1 MKRLHGRVVNIPV
14 NIQNKNFEVFTNHL
28 FKLTT
33 LIIVV
38 YYILGGLLP
47 FSRSPVQHTID
58 LRNIR

>member
-1 MKRLHGRVVNIPV
+1 MRRVVNILA
-14 NIQNKNFEVFTNHL
+14 NIQNKNFEVLTNHL
-28 FKLTT
+28 LKLTT

-47 FSRSPVQHTID
+47 FSRSPDQRSID